1 MKLKNRVIYVG
12 SYLGLIPL
20 SIHRPVFRKSAGVL
34 SRSAIDLLFECTKQL
49 YDSFNLS
56 FQDLYLQN
64 VCLNAFSRQELANLH
79 IFFKENIPR
88 FRIGTK

>member
-64 VCLNAFSRQELANLH
+64 VCLNAFFRQELANLH
-79 IFFKENIPR
+79 IFFKDLR
-88 FRIGTK
+88 FRNGTK